1 MSKTSK
7 KRDVQGVNA
16 MRKENTSRAQWM
28 RKRIGPNRR
37 KAKIKRGNDTRG
49 QAQHIHEGNK
59 THLQHEN
66 ENPQLASGENRSMK
80 QLDHPKTTDGGT
92 RSVDHFSPNRGSKT
106 QITFVRQGA
115 DRLDARATNELQ
127 IMCKNKHTSRQ
138 RQSER
143 KAPQTEKSHV
153 AQRKYPR
160 CARRGKGH
168 RKEKREQAIQLVKQ

>member
-1 MSKTSK
+1 MDEKT
-7 KRDVQGVNA
+7 D
-16 MRKENTSRAQWM
+16 
-28 RKRIGPNRR
+28 
-37 KAKIKRGNDTRG
+37 KAKPVKGESQKSNNNRK

-80 QLDHPKTTDGGT
+80 QLDHPKTADGGT

-127 IMCKNKHTSRQ
+127 
-138 RQSER
+138 
-143 KAPQTEKSHV
+143 
-153 AQRKYPR
+153 
-160 CARRGKGH
+160 
-168 RKEKREQAIQLVKQ
+168 